1 MIELNSKTEIKFE
14 TTINCSSCVSKVTE
28 TMNELVGQGNWDVD
42 TDNPAKLLTVKS
54 DSINVDEMTLKLA
67 ELGYAAQRI

>member
-1 MIELNSKTEIKFE
+1 
-14 TTINCSSCVSKVTE
+14 
-28 TMNELVGQGNWDVD
+28 MNELVGQGNWDVD